1 MKKKIV
7 FVTGTRADY
16 GKIKS
21 LLKIVEES
29 KDFEL
34 YIYVTGMHLISKL
47 GSTYVEIFKQ
57 NYKNTYIS
65 KIVMKEN
72 NDIFNLTQIMMDF
85 ENYIDDIKPDL
96 IIVHGDRIEPLAAS
110 LVATFNNIKIA
121 HIEGG
126 EISGTIDEHLRHAIT
141 KLAHFHFVSNEQCKR
156 RIIQLGELEENIYVI
171 GSPDLDIMLSNNLP
185 KIESVKEKYQINFKK
200 YAILLYH
207 PVITEI
213 KYLQKNIETVINA
226 LQNSNLNFVIIY
238 PNNDLGSDIIIDCY
252 KKNKSK
258 KFKMIPSVNFEMF
271 LTLMKNAEFM
281 IGNSSAGIRET
292 EVYGIPTI
300 NIGSRQND
308 RYNLKKQKNL
318 ICVEEDY
325 IEIKNAIN
333 KYSDYRKKSFNFGK
347 GDSSKQ
353 FINIISNEKF
363 WAKNFQK
370 KLNVLDRSIKEI
382 IN

>member
-16 GKIKS
+16 GKIKP

>member
-29 KDFEL
+29 KNFEL

-47 GSTYVEIFKQ
+47 GSTYAEIFKQ

-65 KIVMKEN
+65 KIIMKEN
-72 NDIFNLTQIMMDF
+72 NDIFNLTQIMIDF

-141 KLAHFHFVSNEQCKR
+141 KLAHLHFVSNEQCKR

-185 KIESVKEKYQINFKK
+185 KIEIVKEKYQINFKK
-200 YAILLYH
+200 YAILIYH

-238 PNNDLGSDIIIDCY
+238 PNNDLGSNIIIDCY

-308 RYNLKKQKNL
+308 RYDLKKQKNL

-363 WAKNFQK
+363 WAKKFQK

>member
-29 KDFEL
+29 KNFEL

-47 GSTYVEIFKQ
+47 GSTYAEIFKQ

-65 KIVMKEN
+65 KIIMKEN
-72 NDIFNLTQIMMDF
+72 NDIFNLTQIMIDF

-185 KIESVKEKYQINFKK
+185 KIEIVKEKYQINFKK
-200 YAILLYH
+200 YAILIYH

-238 PNNDLGSDIIIDCY
+238 PNNDLGSNIIIDCY

-308 RYNLKKQKNL
+308 RYDLKKQKNL

-363 WAKNFQK
+363 WAKKFQK

>member
-16 GKIKS
+16 GKIKP

-126 EISGTIDEHLRHAIT
+126 EMSGTIDEHLRHAIT

>member
-34 YIYVTGMHLISKL
+34 YVYVTGMHLISKL

-57 NYKNTYIS
+57 NYKNTYIL

-370 KLNVLDRSIKEI
+370 KIKCFR
-382 IN
+382 

>member
-96 IIVHGDRIEPLAAS
+96 IMVHGDRIEPLAAS

>member
-34 YIYVTGMHLISKL
+34 YVYVTGMHLISKL

-96 IIVHGDRIEPLAAS
+96 IIVYGDRIEPLAAS

-171 GSPDLDIMLSNNLP
+171 GSPDLNIMLSNNLP